1 MPRSLQPARARLVE
15 GGRVQFGTFDGPF
28 ERVNALDAEVLSG
41 WPVPRALKSLR
52 LKEWEAF
59 QLGTDRWFVC
69 VALFDAKLLA
79 LAQIKIYDR
88 ERREKVLF
96 EKKLPPW
103 AFALPDNMLDSAVE
117 YAGGDVRIRFRNRLA
132 EGYVEIELDAP
143 DVEASITAHAD
154 AAPPQVVSI
163 PFGQNHGMY
172 SHKCLMPA
180 SGSMRVRG
188 HDVVL
193 DRDEAFIF
201 VDDHK
206 GYYPYEMK
214 WDWLTAAGRRRDG
227 TLVGFNLTR
236 NQSIAQDDHNENCIW
251 VDGALELLPPV
262 TFERTDD
269 VWRVRDDAGS
279 IDVEFHVEMPSRVDL
294 DALVVRSRYSGPFGS
309 VRGNIGSHDVTGLF
323 GMGEDFYLR
332 V

>member
-1 MPRSLQPARARLVE
+1 MTRPLLPAVPRLVE
-15 GGRVQFGTFDGPF
+15 DGRTRFGTFDGPF
-28 ERVNALDAEVLSG
+28 ERVNALDAEVWG
-41 WPVPRALKSLR
+41 GFPVPRPIKAMR

-59 QLGTDRWFVC
+59 QIGVDRWFVC
-69 VALFDAKLLA
+69 VALFDAKLLS

-103 AFALPDNMLDSAVE
+103 SFALPDTLLDSSVE
-117 YAGGDVRIRFRNRLA
+117 YVGGDVRMRFSNRLA

-154 AAPPQVVSI
+154 RGVPQVVSI
-163 PFGQNHGMY
+163 PFGRNHGMY

-180 SGSMRVRG
+180 SGTMRVRG
-188 HDVVL
+188 NDVIV
-193 DRDEAFIF
+193 DPERAFIF
-201 VDDHK
+201 MDDHK

-214 WDWLTAAGRRRDG
+214 WDWLTAAGRRGDG

-236 NQSIAQDDHNENCIW
+236 NQSIAPDEHNENCLW
-251 VDGALELLPPV
+251 VGKELRLLPAV
-262 TFERTDD
+262 SFERADEA
-269 VWRVRDDAGS
+269 WRVRDEAGT
-279 IDVEFHVEMPSRVDL
+279 IDVRFDVEMPSRIDV
-294 DALVVRSRYSGPFGS
+294 DALIVRSRYSGPFGS
-309 VRGNIGSHDVTGLF
+309 VRGRIDDVELEGLF

-332 V
+332 C